1 MRRTVKLL
9 LAAFLCAAAGLNLI
23 AFMQARAM
31 THFSDGGARTAGAE
45 QLSAF
50 DKISVL
56 LSGVNIPR
64 PRNGQTPA
72 EWAPAFE
79 THHFQNTD
87 GITLEAWYV
96 AGADDRPVVALF
108 HGYAASKSA
117 LLSVARVFHE
127 LGYYVLLVDFYGSGG
142 STGSGTT
149 IGVKEA
155 DDVAAT
161 LAYARR
167 AWPSRKVILYGISMG
182 GAALLRAIAVNGA
195 RPDAIIVEATF
206 DRLRHTSQNRFR
218 VMGVPLSPL
227 ADLLIF
233 WGSVQHG
240 FNFFSHNPVQYARAV
255 NCPALILHG
264 ENDQRATLAQAR
276 AVSAA
281 MGRFG
286 RLVSFPGVR
295 HMPIVEARPD
305 EWRNAVRQFLASLR

>member
-1 MRRTVKLL
+1 MRWAIKLL
-9 LAAFLCAAAGLNLI
+9 LAALSSAAVSVNLV

-31 THFSDGGARTAGAE
+31 THFSDGGARTAGPE

-50 DKISVL
+50 DKITVL

-79 THHFQNTD
+79 THRFQNPD
-87 GITLEAWYV
+87 GAKLEAWYV
-96 AGADDRPVVALF
+96 AGVGDDPMVALF

-117 LLSVARVFHE
+117 LLSAARVFHD
-127 LGYYVLLVDFYGSGG
+127 LGYSVLLVDFYGSGG

-155 DDVAAT
+155 DDVAST

-167 AWPSRKVILYGISMG
+167 TWKAPKVILYGISMG

-195 RPDAIIVEATF
+195 QPDAIIVEASF

-218 VMGVPLSPL
+218 IMGVPIALL
-227 ADLLIF
+227 ADLLLF
-233 WGSVQHG
+233 WGSVQYG
-240 FNFFSHNPVQYARAV
+240 FNFFSHNPVDYARAV
-255 NCPALILHG
+255 KCPALILHG
-264 ENDQRATLAQAR
+264 ENDQRATLEQAR
-276 AVSAA
+276 AVGAA
-281 MGRFG
+281 MGWLG
-286 RLVSFPGVR
+286 RLVPFAGVR
-295 HMPIVEARPD
+295 HMPIVEAQPD
-305 EWRNAVRQFLASLR
+305 EWRNAVQQFLESLR